1 MVLICFT
8 FCCLFANQGCHLVL
22 HVLFLDLKVD
32 CFFLLYVTLC
42 CGLDFAAAG
51 LSVLRLFLCIF
62 SLEECVSLSL
72 CFFLLSLSLSHFF
85 PGA

>member
-22 HVLFLDLKVD
+22 HVLFVDLKVD

-42 CGLDFAAAG
+42 CGPDFAAAE
-51 LSVLRLFLCIF
+51 LSVLD
-62 SLEECVSLSL
+62 SKADGSH
-72 CFFLLSLSLSHFF
+72 LLYVLL
-85 PGA
+85 PVC